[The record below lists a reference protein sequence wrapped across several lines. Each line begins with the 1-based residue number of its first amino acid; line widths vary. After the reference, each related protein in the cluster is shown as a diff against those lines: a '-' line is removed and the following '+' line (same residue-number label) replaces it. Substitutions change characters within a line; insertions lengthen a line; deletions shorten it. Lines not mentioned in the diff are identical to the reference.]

1 MPDHPRPRTIALP
14 VITAAALL
22 TASASPAAA
31 ATGTADGVTDLRS
44 DLDAILEDP
53 ALEEAVSGVVVRSL
67 REDDTLYQRRSG
79 KPLTPA
85 SNTKLLTS
93 AAAMEVLGPDHT
105 FDTTV
110 TAERSPDDGL
120 VRGDIHLVGTGDPSL
135 TREAFAD
142 LASDVADSGVTEV
155 SGDLV
160 ADDTWFDS
168 RRLAPDWEA
177 ADEPYYY
184 AAQISALTVA
194 ANDDLDTGVVTATAS
209 PGPAEGTPVEVE
221 LAPHTRN
228 LTLRNTARTGPPSGD
243 RSLDIT
249 RPSGGNTFTA
259 SGELPAGGDRFSTLR
274 TVHEPTEHAA
284 HLFAEELEREG
295 VTVDGGVERGTRP
308 AETTELAQRESAPL
322 RELLTP
328 FLKLSNNGHAEIL
341 TKTMGREAAGEGSWE
356 AGLPVIESA
365 LWRLGVP
372 PSGVKLHDGSG
383 LSRTNR
389 LPAATT
395 VHLLEELREEPW
407 FDTWREALPLAGDN
421 DRMTGGTLTNRM
433 RDTPAAGNVRAKT
446 GTLTGVSA
454 LSGYVTGADGEPLVF
469 AVLNNQVP
477 SSAARDAQDAI
488 AVRLA
493 TFTRDEPTPGPDT
506 ASERAPVPRQP
517 QDGLECTWAGT
528 C

>member
-1 MPDHPRPRTIALP
+1 MPDRPRPRTIALP

-22 TASASPAAA
+22 TAAASPATA
-31 ATGTADGVTDLRS
+31 ATKTAHGVTDLRS

-53 ALEEAVSGVVVRSL
+53 ALADAVSGVVVRSL
-67 REDDTLYQRRSG
+67 REDDTLYQRRPG

-93 AAAMEVLGPDHT
+93 AAAMEVLGPDYT

-110 TAERSPDDGL
+110 AADDSPDDG
-120 VRGDIHLVGTGDPSL
+120 VISGDIYLVGTGDPSL

-142 LASDVADSGVTEV
+142 LAAEVADSGVTEV

-221 LAPHTRN
+221 LAPHTDN
-228 LTLRNTARTGPPSGD
+228 LTLRNTAWTGPPNGD
-243 RSLDIT
+243 RSLEIT

-259 SGELPAGGDRFSTLR
+259 SGELPAGGDEFSTLR
-274 TVHEPTEHAA
+274 TVHEPTDHAA

-295 VTVDGGVERGTRP
+295 VTVGGDVERGAQPT
-308 AETTELAQRESAPL
+308 ETHELAQRGSAPL

-341 TKTMGREAAGEGSWE
+341 TKAMGREVAGEGSWE

-365 LWRLGVP
+365 LWQLGVP

-383 LSRTNR
+383 LSRANK

-395 VHLLEELREEPW
+395 IHLLDELRAQPW
-407 FDTWREALPLAGDN
+407 FDTWQEALPLAGDS

-433 RDTPAAGNVRAKT
+433 RGTPAAGNVQAKT

-469 AVLNNQVP
+469 AVLNNQV
-477 SSAARDAQDAI
+477 SASTARDAQDAI
-488 AVRLA
+488 ALRLA
-493 TFTRDEPTPGPDT
+493 TFTRDEPAPGPDL
-506 ASERAPVPRQP
+506 ASERAPTSRQQ
-517 QDGLECTWAGT
+517 QDGLECTWAGA